1 MLSRP
6 AAVPKVAPKGFPSFS
21 APVPAAQRDPGEM
34 LKRLLWLYLFVWL
47 IEGALRFWVLP
58 GLKQPL
64 LIIRDP
70 LVILIY
76 IVAIQQRIFT
86 LNRISFGAIVITC
99 LAFLATMG
107 FGGHG
112 NIGVALFGFRTNC
125 LHFPLIFL
133 IPKIFDRGDVVKVGM
148 ACLVLMLPMAVL
160 SVFQF
165 SQPPESWVNEGGFRT
180 HYSTVRPSGTFS
192 FVSGLVCFTSLV
204 ASFLA
209 AGFAMDKLYSRKLL
223 FASAAA
229 VLASLVVSGSRTTVF
244 SVAIVFL
251 ILVAFLFLR
260 GRGLTNLAVLV
271 GVVGLAFSSMSS
283 AEFFQEGQEQL
294 VKRFQDAGQGKAL
307 GDVQSRVLD
316 MFTEAFRQSG
326 EVSTFGAGLGLGTN
340 AGSALMTG
348 KRQFLG
354 GESDW
359 TRLIFEMGPLM
370 GFSFIGLRLAVVV
383 LMYRAATKAVAAG
396 DFLGILLFGA
406 SAVPVLIG
414 QWGVPTIQGFA
425 SLAAGLT
432 LAACRMPPPSTPAG
446 EPAPGGWRKPT
457 WQPRGVPASGVRPQP
472 PAPVDL
478 VKPPGWTRPGPA
490 GGRPGDK
497 GGVSHE

>member
-1 MLSRP
+1 MHSRP
-6 AAVPKVAPKGFPSFS
+6 AVVSKAAPKAFPSFS
-21 APVPAAQRDPGEM
+21 APVPDYARDPAET
-34 LKRLLWLYLFVWL
+34 LKRLLWLYFFVWI
-47 IEGALRFWVLP
+47 IEGAVRFWVLP

-64 LIIRDP
+64 LIVRDP

-76 IVAIQQRIFT
+76 IVAIQRRVFT
-86 LNRISFGAIVITC
+86 LNQISFGAILITC

-107 FGGHG
+107 LGGHG
-112 NIGVALFGFRTNC
+112 NLGVALFGFRTNC

-133 IPKIFDRGDVVKVGM
+133 IPKIFDRGDVVKLGR
-148 ACLVLMLPMAVL
+148 ACLILMLPMAVL
-160 SVFQF
+160 SVYQF
-165 SQPPESWVNEGGFRT
+165 SQPPESWINEGGFRT

-209 AGFAMDKLYSRKLL
+209 SGFAMDKMYSRNLL

-244 SVAIVFL
+244 SVAIVFV

-283 AEFFQEGQEQL
+283 AEFFQEGQQQL

-307 GDVQSRVLD
+307 GDVQGRLVE
-316 MFTEAFRQSG
+316 MFTEAFRLSG
-326 EVSTFGAGLGLGTN
+326 DVPTLGAGLGLGTN

-348 KRQFLG
+348 RRQFLG

-359 TRLIFEMGPLM
+359 TRLIFEMGPIM
-370 GFSFIGLRLAVVV
+370 GFSFIALRLAVVV
-383 LMYRAATKAVAAG
+383 LMYRAAAKAVVEG
-396 DFLGILLFGA
+396 NFVGILLFGA

-432 LAACRMPPPSTPAG
+432 LAACRMPPSSAKE
-446 EPAPGGWRKPT
+446 EPAPEGWRAST
-457 WQPRGVPASGVRPQP
+457 RQPRKHPGSGAKSPP
-472 PAPVDL
+472 PAPLDL
-478 VKPPGWTRPGPA
+478 VKPPGWVRPA
-490 GGRPGDK
+490 SDGRPPRKRGE
-497 GGVSHE
+497 GPNE

>member
-6 AAVPKVAPKGFPSFS
+6 AAVSKIAPKGFPSFS
-21 APVPAAQRDPGEM
+21 APVPVAGRDPGEM
-34 LKRLLWLYLFVWL
+34 LKRLLWVYFFVWL
-47 IEGALRFWVLP
+47 MEGALRFWVLP

-64 LIIRDP
+64 LIVRDP

-76 IVAIQQRIFT
+76 IVAIQRRVFT
-86 LNRISFGAIVITC
+86 LNQVSFGAILITC
-99 LAFLATMG
+99 LALLSTMG
-107 FGGHG
+107 LGGHG
-112 NIGVALFGFRTNC
+112 NWGVALFGFRTNC

-133 IPKIFDRGDVVKVGM
+133 IPRIFDRGDVVKLGRV
-148 ACLVLMLPMAVL
+148 CLILMLPMAVL
-160 SVFQF
+160 SVYQF

-192 FVSGLVCFTSLV
+192 FVSGLVCFTSMV

-209 AGFAMDKLYSRKLL
+209 AGFAMDKLYSRNLL

-229 VLASLVVSGSRTTVF
+229 VMASLVVSGSRTTVF
-244 SVAIVFL
+244 SVAIVFV
-251 ILVAFLFLR
+251 ILVVFLFLR

-307 GDVQSRVLD
+307 GDVQGRLME
-316 MFTEAFRQSG
+316 MFTEAFRLSDD
-326 EVSTFGAGLGLGTN
+326 VPTLGAGLGLGTN

-359 TRLIFEMGPLM
+359 TRLIFEMGPIM

-383 LMYRAATKAVAAG
+383 LLYRATTKAVVEG
-396 DFLGILLFGA
+396 NFLGVLLFGA

-432 LAACRMPPPSTPAG
+432 LAACRTPPPSAPE
-446 EPAPGGWRKPT
+446 EPAPEGWRKSNR
-457 WQPRGVPASGVRPQP
+457 QPPGTPAFRVKPQP
-472 PAPVDL
+472 PAPL
-478 VKPPGWTRPGPA
+478 APVKPPGWVGPGA
-490 GGRPGDK
+490 AGRPPRNRGAGRD
-497 GGVSHE
+497 E